1 MRVREPSFS
10 YGGPPGAHAGDVANA
25 SRRSDAFSSAWEK
38 PAHVRFPCAAFC
50 GYDGAKR
57 FIFNEMEGAL

>member
-25 SRRSDAFSSAWEK
+25 SRRSDAFS
-38 PAHVRFPCAAFC
+38 
-50 GYDGAKR
+50 GA
-57 FIFNEMEGAL
+57 